1 MKHIIFFYIL
11 KVKDLSTKK
20 TASKGE
26 EETKTELLQSIFKE
40 RSEDLD
46 MIDKPETCETKC
58 KTLTILVFMLV
69 FFSFPFLH
77 DISGIPRKKEISKT
91 IFLNLIDLKLFA
103 KLISKKSSFYL
114 LKNLRK

>member
-20 TASKGE
+20 KASKGE

-46 MIDKPETCETKC
+46 MIDKPETCETKY
-58 KTLTILVFMLV
+58 KTLTILVFML
-69 FFSFPFLH
+69 FFFHSLFCTISPEFLER
-77 DISGIPRKKEISKT
+77 RK
-91 IFLNLIDLKLFA
+91 FLKQY
-103 KLISKKSSFYL
+103 S
-114 LKNLRK
+114 